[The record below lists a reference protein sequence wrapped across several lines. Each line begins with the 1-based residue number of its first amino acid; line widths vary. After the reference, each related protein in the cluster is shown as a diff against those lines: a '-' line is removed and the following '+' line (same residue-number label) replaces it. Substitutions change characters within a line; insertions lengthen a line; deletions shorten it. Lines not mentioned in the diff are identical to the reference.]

1 MEAMVLPYRFLLMV
15 LGRASD
21 SCSRKWKLKSNII
34 HPGLQAGAD
43 GVEEGVS
50 SVLSPQTTQ
59 PGVVYTVEQQEQFD
73 QQTLT
78 EHLAE
83 LRSCLLI
90 SLGAVAVGF
99 AAAYSV
105 VRHLADWFLRPLI
118 QVLPEGR
125 SLIFTSYQEGF
136 FFT

>member
-1 MEAMVLPYRFLLMV
+1 VETEE
-15 LGRASD
+15 
-21 SCSRKWKLKSNII
+21 KLQQ
-34 HPGLQAGAD
+34 QA
-43 GVEEGVS
+43 
-50 SVLSPQTTQ
+50 
-59 PGVVYTVEQQEQFD
+59 
-73 QQTLT
+73 LT

-105 VRHLADWFLRPLI
+105 VRPLADWFLRPLVK
-118 QVLPEGR
+118 VLPEGT

-136 FFT
+136 FFI